1 LRRKG
6 FGQFSFLGILAK
18 VVEREFFMTARIYK
32 PARNA
37 MQSGKGKSKEWFLEF
52 LRETAPT
59 QDPLMGWTSGDTST
73 QVKLRFDTQA
83 EAEDYAK
90 RNGIGYTVAT
100 VAPVRINKKSYS
112 DNFKFGRT
120 VNWTH

>member
-1 LRRKG
+1 
-6 FGQFSFLGILAK
+6 
-18 VVEREFFMTARIYK
+18 MTARIYK

-52 LRETAPT
+52 VRETAPT

-73 QVKLRFDTQA
+73 QVKLRFETQA

-90 RNGIGYTVAT
+90 RNGIAYTVAN
-100 VAPVRINKKSYS
+100 VPPVRMNKKSYS
-112 DNFKFGRT
+112 DNFKFGRYDDRYRLSASHAESSFRC
-120 VNWTH
+120 V